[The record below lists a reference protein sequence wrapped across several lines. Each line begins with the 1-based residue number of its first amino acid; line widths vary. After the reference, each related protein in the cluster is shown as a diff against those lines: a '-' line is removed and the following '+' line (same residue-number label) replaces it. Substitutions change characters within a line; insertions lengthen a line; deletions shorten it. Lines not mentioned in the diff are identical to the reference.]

1 MTVAAKPLIAAVNH
15 LLARENWARAKLL
28 PYAGRR
34 ARVRM
39 PVGTLEA
46 VVLADG
52 LLGPVL
58 PAVAV
63 DAGTG
68 SGAGAGSGAGGTNA
82 GTATDSRPQHAAPG
96 FGTET
101 QAASAA
107 GSGPPP
113 GAGSDPGPD
122 AAAQRFDVTIT
133 VEAGAAPAFL
143 SGGQAGAMKYVRIE
157 GDAEFATALGYLAEH
172 LRWEPEEDLAKLVG
186 DAGAYRA
193 AAFARDIAG
202 RARRTGR
209 NLLESIAEFL
219 LDEDPQLVRRGELD
233 TLAADLTRARDDVAR
248 LEKRIERLERAA
260 PAAARAASAKLTPP
274 DGTH

>member
-63 DAGTG
+63 DAG
-68 SGAGAGSGAGGTNA
+68 AGNGAGGTNA

-107 GSGPPP
+107 ASGPALE
-113 GAGSDPGPD
+113 AGPE

-143 SGGQAGAMKYVRIE
+143 SGGQAGAMKHVRIE

-260 PAAARAASAKLTPP
+260 PASARAASAKLTPP

>member
-1 MTVAAKPLIAAVNH
+1 MTVAAQPLIVAINH

-39 PVGTLEA
+39 PVGALEV
-46 VVLADG
+46 VVLDDG

-58 PAVAV
+58 PALAAARAGR
-63 DAGTG
+63 DAAFAPPRPSPSSAS
-68 SGAGAGSGAGGTNA
+68 SGPSASESAA
-82 GTATDSRPQHAAPG
+82 GTAPVS
-96 FGTET
+96 
-101 QAASAA
+101 
-107 GSGPPP
+107 
-113 GAGSDPGPD
+113 
-122 AAAQRFDVTIT
+122 FDVTIT

-143 SGGQAGAMKYVRIE
+143 SGGQAGAMKYVRID

-186 DAGAYRA
+186 DAGAHRA
-193 AAFARDIAG
+193 ATFARELSG

-209 NLLESIAEFL
+209 NLLESVAEFL
-219 LDEDPQLVRRGELD
+219 LDEDPQLVRRGELE
-233 TLAADLTRARDDVAR
+233 TLAVDLTRTRDDVAR
-248 LEKRIERLERAA
+248 LEKRIERLAREA
-260 PAAARAASAKLTPP
+260 PAKPNLP

>member
-1 MTVAAKPLIAAVNH
+1 MRLPMTVAANPLIAAVNH
-15 LLARENWARAKLL
+15 LLAREGWARAKLL

-39 PVGTLEA
+39 PVGALEV
-46 VVLADG
+46 VVLEDG

-58 PAVAV
+58 PALAAEADL
-63 DAGTG
+63 DA
-68 SGAGAGSGAGGTNA
+68 A
-82 GTATDSRPQHAAPG
+82 SRPAAP
-96 FGTET
+96 E
-101 QAASAA
+101 
-107 GSGPPP
+107 
-113 GAGSDPGPD
+113 
-122 AAAQRFDVTIT
+122 AAANTKSNGNGNGNGNGNADADASSVPFDVTIT

-186 DAGAYRA
+186 DAGAHRA
-193 AAFARDIAG
+193 ATFARDVAG

-219 LDEDPQLVRRGELD
+219 LDEDPQLVRRGELE
-233 TLAADLTRARDDVAR
+233 TLAADLTRTRDDVAR
-248 LEKRIERLERAA
+248 LEKRIERLAREA
-260 PAAARAASAKLTPP
+260 PAKPNSP
-274 DGTH
+274 DGTP

>member
-1 MTVAAKPLIAAVNH
+1 MRLPMTVAANPLIAAVNH
-15 LLARENWARAKLL
+15 LLARESWARAKLL

-39 PVGTLEA
+39 PVGALEV
-46 VVLADG
+46 VVLEDG

-58 PAVAV
+58 PAVA
-63 DAGTG
+63 
-68 SGAGAGSGAGGTNA
+68 AGADLNA
-82 GTATDSRPQHAAPG
+82 AARPAAP
-96 FGTET
+96 E
-101 QAASAA
+101 AA
-107 GSGPPP
+107 GN
-113 GAGSDPGPD
+113 ANANANAD
-122 AAAQRFDVTIT
+122 ASPVPFDVTIT

-186 DAGAYRA
+186 DAGAHRA
-193 AAFARDIAG
+193 ATFARDIAG

-219 LDEDPQLVRRGELD
+219 LDEDPQFVRRGELE
-233 TLAADLTRARDDVAR
+233 TLAADLTRTRDDVAR
-248 LEKRIERLERAA
+248 LEKRIERLAREA
-260 PAAARAASAKLTPP
+260 PAKPNSP
-274 DGTH
+274 DGTP